1 MALAA
6 TAKGDAMTFRQNEA
20 ITARPNVLRAQTAPN
35 TLAGVSDPGAIVR
48 RRVQSGAS
56 VVRLGALLVVVVVG
70 LLAVVARVG

>member
-1 MALAA
+1 
-6 TAKGDAMTFRQNEA
+6 MTFRQNEA

-56 VVRLGALLVVVVVG
+56 VVRLGALLVVVAVC